1 MTKIAQVS
9 RESQSI
15 KRQIKIS
22 NRLERPVQIRS
33 KHSVVVSEFLYHWA
47 NANKLRMPRQSFNL
61 NSAVGAKQSCGKL
74 LMLNQCLCLE
84 SSTMANPFGEAR

>member
-9 RESQSI
+9 RESQAI

-47 NANKLRMPRQSFNL
+47 NANKLRMPRQSFKRCTL
-61 NSAVGAKQSCGKL
+61 SRVFKI
-74 LMLNQCLCLE
+74 
-84 SSTMANPFGEAR
+84 NPIDNYSDIRGQVSDPL